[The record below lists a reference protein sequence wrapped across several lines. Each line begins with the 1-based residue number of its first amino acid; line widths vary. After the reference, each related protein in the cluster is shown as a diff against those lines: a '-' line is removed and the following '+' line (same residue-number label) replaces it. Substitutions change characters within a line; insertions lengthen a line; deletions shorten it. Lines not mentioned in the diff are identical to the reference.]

1 MKHFNLQ
8 QYLARMLRKQRGL
21 SMVEL
26 LVALVLSTILLG
38 GIIQLFIGSKQTYR
52 FHDALSRLQ
61 ENGRFALDIMSND
74 IRMADYN
81 INPTV
86 PIENPLRTNGTD
98 ANGND
103 DITVGWRAG
112 DTPDIRVYSVGAGGA
127 NAVRTCAAAANSL
140 YLDNG
145 SSGGSQE
152 LIEGVQQMQLLY
164 GVCDANGVVQPPYVN
179 TAGVGN
185 WDNVCSVRINLLLV
199 STQDRVV
206 TEPQAVF
213 FPSSSANA
221 ITPTDHCLR
230 QVFST
235 TVAVR
240 NRILS
245 TRNPL
250 SP

>member
-8 QYLARMLRKQRGL
+8 QFLAPKVRKQRGF

-26 LVALVLSTILLG
+26 LVALVLSSILLG

-74 IRMADYN
+74 IRMAGYN
-81 INPTV
+81 INPV
-86 PIENPLRTNGTD
+86 VAIINPLRTNGTD

-112 DTPDIRVYSVGAGGA
+112 DTQDTRVYSVGPGGA
-127 NAVRTCAAAANSL
+127 DAIRTCAAAANSL
-140 YLDNG
+140 RLNING
-145 SSGGSQE
+145 GGNRE
-152 LIEGVQQMQLLY
+152 LVEGVQQMQLLY
-164 GVCDANGVVQPPYVN
+164 GVCNTEGVVDTPYVN
-179 TAGVGN
+179 AAGVGN
-185 WDNVCSVRINLLLV
+185 WDDVCSVRINLLLV

-206 TEPQAVF
+206 TEPQTVF
-213 FPSSSANA
+213 FPSSSTDA

-240 NRILS
+240 NHILS